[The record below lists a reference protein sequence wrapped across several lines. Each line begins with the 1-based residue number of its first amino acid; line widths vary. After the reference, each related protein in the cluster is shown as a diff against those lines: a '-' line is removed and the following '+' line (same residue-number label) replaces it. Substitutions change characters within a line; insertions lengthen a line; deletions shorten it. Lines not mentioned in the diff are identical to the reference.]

1 MRVATQRLNR
11 DVRLGR
17 LWRARSRQAFYHP
30 VRVLAVAAPTT
41 KVEPLHCSSAV
52 DAQAIQSGSTF
63 AAGLVPEPRAPGQ
76 GVDVTVGYK
85 AFTPTSQALSGSGAP
100 PRAVTVRL
108 DVSAG
113 SFWNHGA
120 AHHGQSTLSPTT
132 WSL

>member
-1 MRVATQRLNR
+1 
-11 DVRLGR
+11 VRG
-17 LWRARSRQAFYHP
+17 W
-30 VRVLAVAAPTT
+30 AVAAPAT
-41 KVEPLHCSSAV
+41 KVEPLHCSSGV
-52 DAQAIQSGSTF
+52 DVQAIQSGSTF

-85 AFTPTSQALSGSGAP
+85 AVTPTSQALSGSGAP
-100 PRAVTVRL
+100 PRTVTVRL